1 MRTGTQQVFT
11 AELCVHLA
19 TAWVRWGG
27 GSAELAQALEQAE
40 RWSAAARALAEERE
54 QQGALAASYR
64 AQGMI
69 ERARGN
75 WEAGETAFERGLA
88 LACELDAPVEATSTL
103 LEYGLLLVDA
113 GRVEEGLARL
123 REAEEQAT
131 RIGLR
136 PAAQAAR
143 EALRATM
150 SA

>member
-1 MRTGTQQVFT
+1 
-11 AELCVHLA
+11 
-19 TAWVRWGG
+19 
-27 GSAELAQALEQAE
+27 
-40 RWSAAARALAEERE
+40 
-54 QQGALAASYR
+54 
-64 AQGMI
+64 MI

-88 LACELDAPVEATSTL
+88 LARELDAPVEATRTL
-103 LEYGLLLVDA
+103 LEYGLLLAEA
-113 GRVEEGLARL
+113 GRVEEGRARL

-136 PAAQAAR
+136 PVAQAAR